1 MRRYLILL
9 ILMSLIP
16 MQLFP
21 QAPPEDAPTLYRLG
35 DDAMR
40 RGDLYRAIDYFKES
54 LRYNP
59 DYVEPLHGLA
69 EVFFRIGEYREA
81 QRYVEQA
88 VALAKRNSEIA
99 ALQGRIYT
107 GLNEFEE
114 AGEVFASILRREPNN
129 LDAQF
134 GIAEL
139 EVARGRSRNALEVY
153 LRALHSYPRNKRGL
167 LSAAILYE
175 TQDNYREARELIKTA
190 VRYYPNDPTVNA
202 LAAEHYRKT
211 GEMAAAQDHAR
222 RALTEEPG
230 NREALQVLIDVY
242 FDRRDYAAAVPVLEE
257 SLQTVDDV
265 LHWYALG
272 KARAETGDIGGAFRA
287 FTAALRK
294 RPDDEICRIVM
305 EDALLSQLP
314 ADSEERIGAAA
325 TRFAGAEKYMR
336 ENRTELARQEY
347 RRGLELAPYSDEG
360 RLGYGETFKRSGD
373 YGKYLSILSIVER
386 EGNAERDV
394 LDEIEIYESILD
406 ETVSAGWGVDQFSID
421 RDRYR
426 IALFADTDSSS
437 LRHSDSEEALIR
449 YLRTLLYGYEQIDV
463 VHVGRAVTFAAS
475 FRNARETRAD
485 YFILFSFSEDAGTY
499 SLEASVYHG
508 RTGTLLT
515 SMRVF
520 RTGNDRVVRASMRL
534 IKDFQALL
542 PTKGRIYRRDDERVL
557 IDLGRFHGIEEED
570 VLEVVRETDLELK
583 SRSFGL
589 EVAEDEILGEV
600 IITDV
605 DELLAEGN
613 LSTASFFDLVNPTD
627 VVFLQK
633 EEAEAED
640 GTDESEEE
648 KNVISSTIYKS
659 LLRIR

>member
-1 MRRYLILL
+1 MKNYVIILL
-9 ILMSLIP
+9 LLSLIP
-16 MQLFP
+16 LQLFP
-21 QAPPEDAPTLYRLG
+21 QVPAEDAPTLYRLG
-35 DDAMR
+35 EDAMR
-40 RGDLYRAIDYFKES
+40 RGELYRAIDYYKES

-88 VALAKRNSEIA
+88 VALAKRNSELT

-107 GLNEFEE
+107 GLNEFEQ

-202 LAAEHYRKT
+202 LAAAHYRKT
-211 GEMAAAQDHAR
+211 GELAGAKDHAR
-222 RALTEEPG
+222 RALAVEPA

-242 FDRRDYAAAVPVLEE
+242 FDRRDYASAIPVLEE
-257 SLQTVDDV
+257 SLQSTDDV

-272 KARAETGDIGGAFRA
+272 KARAETEDTGGAFRA
-287 FTAALRK
+287 FTTALRK

-305 EDALLSQLP
+305 EDALLAQLS
-314 ADSEERIGAAA
+314 ADSAERLAAA
-325 TRFAGAEKYMR
+325 ETRFAGAEKYMG

-373 YGKYLSILSIVER
+373 YGKYLSILRIVER
-386 EGNAERDV
+386 EGKAERAV
-394 LDEIEIYESILD
+394 LDEIEIYESMID
-406 ETVSAGWGVDQFSID
+406 ETVSARWGVDQFSID

-437 LRHSDSEEALIR
+437 LRHSDSEEALLRYIR
-449 YLRTLLYGYEQIDV
+449 THLYGYEQIDV
-463 VHVGRAVTFAAS
+463 VHEGRAETFAAS

-485 YFILFSFSEDAGTY
+485 YFMLFSFTEESGTFTV
-499 SLEASVYHG
+499 EASVYHG

-515 SMRVF
+515 SLRVF
-520 RTGNDRVVRASMRL
+520 RTGNDRVARASMRL

-542 PTKGRIYRRDDERVL
+542 PIKGRIYRRDNEMVL
-557 IDLGRFHGIEEED
+557 VDIGRFHGISEED
-570 VLEVVRETDLELK
+570 VVKVVRETDIALK
-583 SRSFGL
+583 SRRFGL
-589 EVAEDEILGEV
+589 EVAQDDILGE
-600 IITDV
+600 IRITEA
-605 DELLAEGN
+605 DELLAEGS

-627 VVFLQK
+627 IVFLQNDEK
-633 EEAEAED
+633 EAEN
-640 GTDESEEE
+640 GTAESEEE